1 MAGNK
6 NRRGNHHVYVD
17 RNAVLRE
24 SNRLPNVSQGIQ
36 AAPCVGKEKNGSLE
50 RHFKHKLTDCD
61 DCSPML
67 SAMVLNND
75 ICVLVLESGA
85 RDVRSIEFIVKADGN
100 LISGKKK
107 KGAKKLKAGSPIV
120 LLNFIDGT
128 SREYYTPIGGQ
139 LLETNMSLTTQPNLL
154 NDQPCGT
161 GFIAVIYPDTELPS
175 LTNGLSK
182 RIANDEEIRSNVCF
196 AHRKGLCKRGDK
208 CKFKHEISE
217 EPVGKKPRR
226 EDISSQVDSIIVVI
240 SDQTSVQTDSVQL
253 SNDLEIDCS

>member
-1 MAGNK
+1 
-6 NRRGNHHVYVD
+6 
-17 RNAVLRE
+17 
-24 SNRLPNVSQGIQ
+24 
-36 AAPCVGKEKNGSLE
+36 
-50 RHFKHKLTDCD
+50 
-61 DCSPML
+61 
-67 SAMVLNND
+67 
-75 ICVLVLESGA
+75 
-85 RDVRSIEFIVKADGN
+85 
-100 LISGKKK
+100 
-107 KGAKKLKAGSPIV
+107 
-120 LLNFIDGT
+120 
-128 SREYYTPIGGQ
+128 
-139 LLETNMSLTTQPNLL
+139 MSLTTQPNLL